1 MKLASLVGASIR
13 QDLLSQME
21 RIEHF
26 QTNWIWYNS
35 WIYSIIWSW
44 HSGWVRLPMFA
55 WERGS
60 DNQTCTRCCHTHP
73 LSKPNLISASTN
85 RALKRQEFCSFYR
98 IHVPKTLRFV
108 NKFDPVPRLLHS
120 KTCRVKDDADF
131 FHMMLGKLI
140 AFPQARLAGGE
151 YAPWKSKK
159 LLKGA
164 CDL

>member
-13 QDLLSQME
+13 QDLLNQME

-35 WIYSIIWSW
+35 WILLHHIDLGIQAG
-44 HSGWVRLPMFA
+44 SGCQCLHESVVPTTKIAHVAAIGTFLQ
-55 WERGS
+55 S
-60 DNQTCTRCCHTHP
+60 
-73 LSKPNLISASTN
+73 NLIRPSTN

-98 IHVPKTLRFV
+98 VHVPKTVRFV

-140 AFPQARLAGGE
+140 AFPQARLTGGE
-151 YAPWKSKK
+151 YVPWKSKK